1 MKSKDLQP
9 LKVSLHGMN
18 ERMHK
23 MMVHYLRLPC
33 RGIAIAVD
41 DDQAHAEI
49 VDVDLSPSESLLEER
64 LAQQPTKPIIALSLN
79 EISLS
84 GVIYVKKPI
93 EVPEVLAAFA
103 LAKDVILGKTSLEK
117 TEKPVDTPS
126 KASPVHNEPK
136 TPSALPL
143 ESNKNVESNKNASD
157 IITEALKKSE
167 TTGKLSGQQKY
178 LHNILHHKVALDDT
192 KQQPE
197 KSLPL
202 KKPGL
207 HDLKKAPSVDQPTPE
222 SSKSSS
228 TQPKSEQFKD
238 KSEIAPPNLKTKA
251 PEETKKLSRTEK
263 PEPLRSETE
272 NFEHNKTPTQE
283 EIVQANE
290 TPPLTDDNREPQ
302 KTFEKALSKNKNKPP
317 FDQSVALKQ
326 PASEQPITT
335 NEPSA
340 AKPDKDQRHT
350 KEKTKPISPDKLA
363 TPQSSNSFLNA
374 ISQRKGLITGLT
386 CLFTLLA
393 GIYIFQLPSL
403 YETRARIFISHS
415 NAKNIDKN
423 SSSTEDTLNNAVAE
437 KVLNELTSRQLA
449 GQVIKTLQLN
459 TIPAFSAA
467 ASINADTQV
476 STPKITLER
485 LEAEQVSGIT
495 DYFLQNLKVSQF
507 KNSPIINIDY
517 KAEDPSLAV
526 KIVTQL
532 IDEYIALQQE
542 KKRGMADQLADWET
556 NQLPAARDQVEQS
569 QNALELYVEM
579 NKWSQFEQQFAED
592 MGVNSEIRALE
603 KKLKADITLYEVLLE
618 RYENFKKDNNSM
630 EAKLISSAELPTTPS
645 YPNKLGLLLTTLI
658 SAILIAV
665 LIAYILSALN
675 FGRKK
680 VIGESI

>member
-23 MMVHYLRLPC
+23 MMVHYLKLPC

-93 EVPEVLAAFA
+93 EVPDVLAAFA
-103 LAKDVILGKTSLEK
+103 VAKNVILGKTSLEK
-117 TEKPVDTPS
+117 TEKPVDPPS
-126 KASPVHNEPK
+126 KASPVPDEPK
-136 TPSALPL
+136 TPNAPPL
-143 ESNKNVESNKNASD
+143 ESVREEKKKKDSDD
-157 IITEALKKSE
+157 IITQALKKSE
-167 TTGKLSGQQKY
+167 TTGNLSGQQKY
-178 LHNILHHKVALDDT
+178 LHNILHQKAPSDDT

-202 KKPGL
+202 KKPGR
-207 HDLKKAPSVDQPTPE
+207 HNLKNVPSVDQPTPE
-222 SSKSSS
+222 PS
-228 TQPKSEQFKD
+228 KSEQFKD
-238 KSEIAPPNLKTKA
+238 KPEIAPPNLKTKA
-251 PEETKKLSRTEK
+251 PEETKKLSKIEK

-272 NFEHNKTPTQE
+272 NFEHKKTTTQE

-290 TPPLTDDNREPQ
+290 TPPLTGDNKKPQ
-302 KTFEKALSKNKNKPP
+302 KTFEKALSKIKNKPP

-449 GQVIKTLQLN
+449 GKVIKTLQLN

-467 ASINADTQV
+467 ASINADTQT

>member
-23 MMVHYLRLPC
+23 MMVHYLKLPC
-33 RGIAIAVD
+33 KGIAIAVD

-93 EVPEVLAAFA
+93 EIPDVLAAFA
-103 LAKDVILGKTSLEK
+103 VAKDVILGKTSLEK
-117 TEKPVDTPS
+117 IEKPVDTPP
-126 KASPVHNEPK
+126 KVSPVHDEPK
-136 TPSALPL
+136 TPSTLPL
-143 ESNKNVESNKNASD
+143 ENNKHSSD
-157 IITEALKKSE
+157 IITQALKKSE
-167 TTGKLSGQQKY
+167 ATGKLSGQQKY
-178 LHNILHHKVALDDT
+178 LHNILHQKVSLDDT

-197 KSLPL
+197 KFIPL
-202 KKPGL
+202 KKSGL
-207 HDLKKAPSVDQPTPE
+207 HDSEP
-222 SSKSSS
+222 SKSST
-228 TQPKSEQFKD
+228 TQTKSDHLKD
-238 KSEIAPPNLKTKA
+238 KSEIVQPNLKAKV
-251 PEETKKLSRTEK
+251 PEKTKKISKEK
-263 PEPLRSETE
+263 KDESLRAETE
-272 NFEHNKTPTQE
+272 AFKQHKTTTQE
-283 EIVQANE
+283 EIAQPNE
-290 TPPLTDDNREPQ
+290 TSESLKPDEFPDKSTLTNDNRETT
-302 KTFEKALSKNKNKPP
+302 KTFEKALLKNDKKPP

-326 PASEQPITT
+326 PAGEPAIST
-335 NEPSA
+335 NEPST
-340 AKPDKDQRHT
+340 AKPDKAQQHT
-350 KEKTKPISPDKLA
+350 KEKNKSISADKLA
-363 TPQSSNSFLNA
+363 TTQPSSGFLNTL
-374 ISQRKGLITGLT
+374 SQRKGLITGLT

-403 YETRARIFISHS
+403 YETRARIFISYS
-415 NAKNIDKN
+415 YAKNIDVN
-423 SSSTEDTLNNAVAE
+423 PSSTEDTLDNAVAE
-437 KVLNELTSRQLA
+437 KVLKELTSRQLA
-449 GQVIKTLQLN
+449 GQVIKALQLN
-459 TIPAFSAA
+459 SIPEFMATP
-467 ASINADTQV
+467 INPDTQV

-495 DYFLQNLKVSQF
+495 DYFLQNLKISQF

-517 KAEDPSLAV
+517 KSEDPNLAV

-532 IDEYIALQQE
+532 IDGYIALQQE
-542 KKRGMADQLADWET
+542 KKREIADQLADWET
-556 NQLPAARDQVEQS
+556 NKLPAARDQVEQS

-618 RYENFKKDNNSM
+618 RYENFKKDNDSM
-630 EAKLISSAELPTTPS
+630 EVKLISSAELPTTPS
-645 YPNKLGLLLTTLI
+645 YPNKLGLLLTTLL
-658 SAILIAV
+658 SATLIAV